1 MIFLVI
7 PFSVGISYVRA
18 NQQLIAKIHDDGSV
32 DYYQL
37 DAFNNVRSM
46 FNDIVCLKEIQDYL
60 PFGRGAFKSL
70 EHIQYN
76 TGFRE
81 WTTDL
86 YGPYSTISGRFITP
100 IDVSTLANPQT
111 LNNYIYKLNNP
122 FRKIPIEVPD
132 LYKASQNFEAPS
144 GAKSLGSVSGA
155 MPIFTK
161 TNTFIRGGTASIN
174 PQAYVAPIAKVS
186 SSILIF
192 MGGEAI
198 KNQPAEIKTVTA
210 ASGVELVQDVADPQ
224 QLTDAQ
230 VMENAYQL
238 AENNPELA
246 ALISIKNE
254 YGDLVSPAD
263 PLTAIRESD
272 FWRFSVHPGET
283 FNLVDADGNEF
294 VWQVCAWEPGEGC

>member
-1 MIFLVI
+1 
-7 PFSVGISYVRA
+7 VRA
-18 NQQLIAKIHDDGSV
+18 NQQLIAKIHDDGNI

-46 FNDIVCLKEIQDYL
+46 FDDTVCLKEIQDYL
-60 PFGRGAFKSL
+60 PFGRGAFKSV

-86 YGPYSTISGRFITP
+86 YGPYSTISGRFIAP
-100 IDVSTLANPQT
+100 IDSSTLANPQT

-122 FRKIPIEVPD
+122 FRKIPIEVPNI
-132 LYKASQNFEAPS
+132 YKSSQNFEAPS

-174 PQAYVAPIAKVS
+174 PQAYVAPIAKVAG
-186 SSILIF
+186 SIMSYI
-192 MGGEAI
+192 G
-198 KNQPAEIKTVTA
+198 KNAPKKAPPKEKVIQ
-210 ASGVELVQDVADPQ
+210 ASTGVGVVQDVANPQ
-224 QLTDAQ
+224 QLTKAQ
-230 VMENAYQL
+230 VIGNAYQL

-272 FWRFSVHPGET
+272 FWRFNVHPGDT

-294 VWQVCAWEPGEGC
+294 VWQVCAWEPGGGC